1 MSPVW
6 ATLTAGALPL
16 LLVVAAA
23 AWTLPG
29 RPVGRTVRAAGMCAR
44 GGRSA
49 LEGEG
54 LDPDRD
60 GDHTRGTG
68 RTRGIAR
75 SGGAGRAQGWRQR
88 LAHRRRRPPPVDLGA
103 VLTEVAAR
111 ISAGA
116 APGRAWQLALPG
128 RVTMGR
134 AGMADDGVPAALGA
148 LRPVPAHPGRPIV
161 FGRRRAGKDHVAL
174 IHQIA
179 GAEVACRMAHTVGAP
194 LARVLQASADGV
206 VEAGRARA
214 ARRTALAAPR
224 ATARLLGWLPLAG
237 LVLGSAWGASPAQ
250 VLFDGGWGS
259 ACLVL
264 GVLLMAAGHLWS
276 ARLVRAAERVGS

>member
-6 ATLTAGALPL
+6 AVLSAVALPL
-16 LLVVAAA
+16 LLVVATA

-29 RPVGRTVRAAGMCAR
+29 RPVGHTARAGDMSAR

-49 LEGEG
+49 LEREG
-54 LDPDRD
+54 PDRD
-60 GDHTRGTG
+60 RDGRSGGTG
-68 RTRGIAR
+68 RRRGVDR
-75 SGGAGRAQGWRQR
+75 SHGAGRAQGWRQR
-88 LAHRRRRPPPVDLGA
+88 LAHWRRRPPPVDLGA

-111 ISAGA
+111 LSAGA
-116 APGRAWQLALPG
+116 APGRAWQQALPG
-128 RVTMGR
+128 RVPAGQE
-134 AGMADDGVPAALGA
+134 GMAEDGVPAALGA
-148 LRPVPAHPGRPIV
+148 LRPATPRPGRLIGI
-161 FGRRRAGKDHVAL
+161 GRRRPGTDQVAL

-264 GVLLMAAGHLWS
+264 GVLLMVAGHLWS